1 MASSDQK
8 LVEALR
14 SSLKETD
21 RLRAQN
27 RKLTAAA
34 REPIAI
40 VAMACRYPGG
50 VETPEDLWELVAD
63 GVDGISEFPS
73 DRGWDTERIYDP
85 SGEGENT
92 SYIREGGFLHSV
104 ADFDPA
110 FFGISPNEALMMDPQ
125 QRLLLETSW
134 EALERAGIDPV
145 SLRGSSTG
153 VFAGMMYHDYPANAS
168 TGSIASGRI
177 SYALGLEGPSVTV
190 DTACSSSLVAL
201 HSAIQSLRSG
211 ECSLALVGG
220 VAVMASPETFI
231 EFSRQRG
238 LSHAARCKSFAAG
251 ADGTV
256 WGEGAGMLLVER
268 LSDARRNGHPV
279 LAVVRGSAVNQ
290 DGASNGLTAPNGP
303 AQRRVIKAAL
313 ASASLSTADVD
324 LVEAHGTGTTLGDP
338 IEAQALLATYGQG
351 RPEGQP
357 LWLGSLKSNIGHTQA
372 AAGVAGIIKV
382 VEAMRHGVLPKSLHL
397 DGDEPSHQVD
407 WEAGDIELLS
417 EAREWPELGR
427 PRRAGVSS
435 FGISGTNAH
444 VIIEQV
450 VEEEPVAEAAEE
462 APAPAAVPW
471 LLSAA
476 SAEGLAAQA
485 ERLLAHVEGRET
497 LTPLDV
503 SYSLTTGRTLHDH
516 RAVVVGQNR
525 EELLHGL
532 AAVAEGR
539 GPVAARTSK
548 GRAAFLFTG
557 QGAQRI
563 GMGRE
568 LHAAFPVFAEAFD
581 AVVAELDGHLS
592 RPLREVVWGED
603 ADALNQTEFSQPA
616 LFAIEVALFRLLE
629 GWGVRPDFLA
639 GHSVGELAAAHVA
652 GVFSLEDAARL
663 VAARGRL
670 MQALPSGG
678 AMVAIQATEEEV
690 LPHLTEG
697 VSIAAVNGPSSVV
710 VSGDEAAALAI
721 GEHFASEGRKTSR
734 LKVSHAFHS
743 PLMEPMLEE
752 FRTVAESLTY
762 GQPTVPVV
770 SNVTGT
776 LAGEELSTAEYWVS
790 HVREAVRFS
799 DGIRF
804 LESEGVSRFLELG
817 PDGVLSAMAQQSLD
831 GESVLTVPAV
841 RKDRPEAPA
850 LLTALGQLHVR
861 GTTVDWS
868 ALFTGTGAR
877 RIDLPTYAFQR
888 TRYWLHTLEYLAES
902 WLGTELGG
910 NPASMGL
917 TAVEHPVLGG
927 VVTLPETDGLVF
939 TARLGLDTHA
949 WIADHHVLGSVLLP
963 GTGFV
968 ELALRAGDHVGCD
981 VLEELTLQAPLILT
995 SETGVVLRVTVGGP
1009 DPSGRRPLSIHSRE
1023 ESEDAPWTL
1032 HAEGLVGTGA
1042 QAAPFDFTQW
1052 PPTGATA
1059 VDVEDAYTRL
1069 RERGYGYG
1077 PVFQGLKAAWQR
1089 GEELFAEV
1097 RLPEVAHDDAARFG
1111 LHPALLDAAM
1121 HAALLEEEAS
1131 GDETLLPF
1139 SWNGVSLHAVGATSL
1154 RMRMASA
1161 GSDAVTLAAADEAGR
1176 PVVHVEALVSRPVS
1190 SEQLELARSAAR
1202 QQHLFRIDW
1211 TLLPATGGSTADV
1224 VVHDGLA
1231 AVAAAL
1237 DSGETLP
1244 ETVVWQP
1251 VAPGAD
1257 VLADVR
1263 SVAYE
1268 TLAAV
1273 QSWLADERYASRRLA
1288 VLTRGAVAVADTEDI
1303 DTVLAPV
1310 WGLLRA
1316 AQAENPGRFLL
1327 VDTDGSEESGRAL
1340 GAALDRGEPEIALR
1354 GCEIRAPRLARASIA
1369 VPQEGATALNP
1380 EGTVLV
1386 TGGTGGLGALVAR
1399 HLVTEHGVGHLLLTS
1414 RRGLDAPG
1422 AAELQAELA
1431 ELGARATIAACDVS
1445 DRDSLATL
1453 LAGIDP
1459 DHPLTAVVHAAGVAY
1474 NGVVTGL
1481 TEDEFE
1487 AVLAPKA
1494 DAAWHLHELTRELD
1508 LSAFVLFSSAGGTI
1522 FAAGQ
1527 AAYATAN
1534 VFLDA
1539 LAVHRRAAGLP
1550 ATSLEYGLW
1559 GVDAGLGAYL
1569 GEADIIRLKR
1579 QGFPPITAEEGLSA
1593 VDAALFESP
1602 ASPAVLVALR
1612 IDTTALRARAG
1623 DLHSLL
1629 RGLVRTPV
1637 RQAAS
1642 GQGEAGASAL
1652 AGRLAGRSADDRT
1665 RVLLD
1670 LVRGHVANLLGYP
1683 SGDAIE
1689 PDRAF
1694 QELGFD
1700 SLAAV
1705 ELRNVLNA
1713 ETGLRLPATLLFDYP
1728 NAQAVAQHIDEE
1740 FEGTDES
1747 SAAGLVPVGVR
1758 NDDEPI
1764 AIVSMACRYPG
1775 GVASPEDLW
1784 KLVAGGIDAIAD
1796 FPADRGWDPDVY
1808 DPEPGKPGKSYVNQ
1822 GGFLHDA
1829 ADFDAGF
1836 FGISPSEALAM
1847 DPQQRLLLEASW
1859 EALERAGIDP
1869 DALRGSSTGVF
1880 AGLMYHD
1887 YGMGHGGG
1895 STSGGSLVSGRIA
1908 YTLGLEG
1915 PAVTVDTACSSS
1927 LVALHWAIQA
1937 LRAGECSMALAGGV
1951 AVMAT
1956 PEMLVEFSRQ
1966 LGLAPNGRSKSF
1978 ADAADGTGWS
1988 EGVGILLVE
1997 RLSDARRNG
2006 HPVLAVVRGSAVNQD
2021 GASNG
2026 FFAPNG
2032 PSQRRVIR
2040 QALASAGLSTAD
2052 VDLVEAHGTGTTLG
2066 DPIEAQALLATY
2078 GQGRPEGQPLWLGSL
2093 KSNIGHAQ
2101 AAAGVAGIIKVVEA
2115 MRHGVLPKTLH
2126 VDAPSEQVDWEAGD
2140 VELLSEAREWPEL
2153 GRPRRAGVSSFGISG
2168 TNVHVILEHVAD
2180 AEPAP
2185 VETPATGVTPWIL
2198 SAKTAEGLA
2207 AQAERLLA
2215 HVEGREALTPLDVAF
2230 SLVSSRSLL
2239 DHRAVVVGED
2249 RAELVR
2255 GLAAVAAG
2263 RGAVSARRS
2272 TGRAAFLFTGQG
2284 AQRIGMGREL
2294 HAAFPVFAEA
2304 FDAVTAELDGH
2315 LSRPLRE
2322 VVWGEDA
2329 DALNQTE
2336 FSQPALFAIEVAL
2349 FRLVEGWGV
2358 RPDFLAGHSVGELA
2372 AAHVSGV
2379 LTLEDAARLVAAR
2392 GRLMQALPSGGAMV
2406 AIQATEEEV
2415 LPHLTEG
2422 VSIAAVNGP
2431 SSVVV
2436 SGDEAEVLSIRAHF
2450 EAEGRKTSRLKV
2462 SHAFHSPLM
2471 EPMLEEFRTV
2481 AEGLSYGTARI
2492 PVVSNVTGTLAGE
2505 ELSTSE
2511 YWVRHVREAVRFSDG
2526 VRFLESEGVSR
2537 FLELGPDGVLS
2548 AMAQQSLNGESVLTV
2563 PAVRKDRPEAPA
2575 LLTALGQLHV
2585 RGTTVDWSA
2594 LFAGTGAR
2602 RIDLPTYAFQRT
2614 RYWQDSL
2621 PGGTADL
2628 GAAGLEPV
2636 DHPILSAALASPEND
2651 SVVLTGRLAA
2661 GTQRWLTDH
2670 EVLGNLLLPG
2680 TAFVELAV
2688 RAGDQ
2693 VGCGRVEELT
2703 LHAPLV
2709 LPARGGVALQVAV
2722 GAPDASGA
2730 RSLGIHSRSEEAQD
2744 AELPWTL
2751 HATGVLTAPADS
2763 PSFDLAAWP
2772 PAAATPIDVEGAYAW
2787 LRESGYHYGPVFQG
2801 LKAAWRDGDE
2811 LFAEVELPES
2821 AHGDA
2826 AKFGLHPALL
2836 DAALHVNLVAADS
2849 EDDRTLVPFAWNGV
2863 ELHSVGGTALR
2874 VRVSPQETDGPGT
2887 GTALFV
2893 ADRTGRP
2900 VLTVSSLVAR
2910 EVSAQQLAATGSDR
2924 IQGSYEVRW
2933 ARVPVTA
2940 ADGSQESG
2948 WGVIGPDGDL
2958 VDGFRGTRYA
2968 DLAALTDRVDA
2979 GASAPE
2985 RVLYPISVRAEGD
2998 AVAGMRDGVH
3008 RALDVVQNWLADE
3021 RFADSQLVV
3030 VTRNAALTG
3039 TEGEADGIC
3048 VDALS
3053 VAAVRGLVRAAQSEN
3068 PDRFALVD
3076 TDGSAESLQVL
3087 AAVVA
3092 GGESD
3097 VALRA
3102 GTVLVPRLA
3111 KAAPAAPDVAFDAEG
3126 TVLVTGGTGGL
3137 GALFAR
3143 HLVSEYGVRHLV
3155 LTSRRGLDAPGAA
3168 ELRSELV
3175 ELGAQVTVVA
3185 CDVSDREALAEV
3197 LAAVPAEHPLTGVVH
3212 SAGVLDDGVVG
3223 ALTPERFDTVLAPK
3237 ADAAWH
3243 LHELTRDAD
3252 LSAFVVF
3259 SSIAGTFGGAGQANY
3274 TAANGFLDTLA
3285 AQRRTAG
3292 LPAVS
3297 MAWGLWDTGFGMGGE
3312 LDAAAVARL
3321 KRQGFPPLS
3330 VDEGLALFDRALG
3343 SPTPHV
3349 VLLQLDLAALRAQ
3362 ATSGFVL
3369 PILRGL
3375 VRTPVRQAARSGSD
3389 ESSLGARLAALPA
3402 DERGRLLLDLVRAQV
3417 AEVLGHASAD
3427 AVEAGRAFN
3436 ELGFDSLAA
3445 VELRN
3450 RLNEVSGLR
3459 LSPTLVFDYP
3469 TSESVAAHLA
3479 AELTGAVEGSHIA
3492 AAATVL
3498 DDDPIAIVS
3507 MACRYPGGV
3516 ETPED
3521 LWNLV
3526 ANGIDGVT
3534 EFPTDRGWD
3543 PDVYDPEPGKTNR
3556 TYTREGGFLHDAAHF
3571 DPAFFG
3577 ISPNEALYMDPQQR
3591 LLLEASWEVF
3601 ERAGIDPATLRG
3613 SSTGVFAGMMY
3624 HDYADNNNTGS
3635 IASGRLSYV
3644 FGLEGPAVTIDT
3656 ACSSSLVALHW
3667 AIQALRSG
3675 ECSMALAGGVAV
3687 MATPDVFVEF
3697 SRQRGLAPD
3706 GRCKSFGA
3714 GADGTGWGEGVGML
3728 LVERLSD
3735 ARRNG
3740 HPILAVVRGSAVN
3753 QDGASNGL
3761 TAPNG
3766 PAQRR
3771 VIRQAL
3777 ASAGLSTADVD
3788 LVEAHGTG
3796 TTLGDPIEAQAL
3808 LATYG
3813 QDRPEG
3819 QPLWLG
3825 SLKSNIGHTQAAA
3838 GVAGIIKVIQSM
3850 RNGVMPKTLHLDEPS
3865 PAVDWEAGDIEL
3877 LSEAREWPELGRPR
3891 RAGVSSFGIS
3901 GTNAHVIIEQVPED
3915 RPQTD
3920 ATKDSGLV
3928 PWLVSAASAEGL
3940 TVQAERLLAHVE
3952 ANDGLDPLDVAFS
3965 LATGRTVHDHRAVVV
3980 GEDRAELVR
3989 GLAAVAAGRGAVSAR
4004 RSTGRTAFLFTG
4016 QGAQRIGMGR
4026 ELHAAF
4032 PVFAE
4037 AFDAV
4042 VTELDGHLSRPLRE
4056 VVWGEDAD
4064 ALNQTEFSQPALFA
4078 IEVALFRLVEAW
4090 GVRPDFLAGHSVGEL
4105 AAAHVS
4111 GVLSL
4116 EDAARLVVAR
4126 GRLMQALPSGGA
4138 MVAIQATEEE
4148 VLPHLTE
4155 GVSIAAVNG
4164 PSSVVVSGDEAEV
4177 LSIRAH
4183 FEAEGRKTSRL
4194 KVSHAFHSPLMEPM
4208 LEEFRTVAESL
4219 SYGTARIPVV
4229 SNVTGTLAGE
4239 ELSTPD
4245 YWVRHVREAVRFSD
4259 GVRFL
4264 EAEGVSRF
4272 LELGPDGVL
4281 SAMAQQSLEGE
4292 SVLTVPAVRKDRPEA
4307 PALLTALGQL
4317 HVRGT
4322 TVDWS
4327 ALFAGTGAHRIDLPT
4342 YAFQR
4347 QYFWH
4352 LGDDP
4357 GTSPGAMGL
4366 DSIDHPLLSAVV
4378 ALPDTD
4384 GFVFTGRLAVGTHR
4398 WVADHDVL
4406 GNVLLPGAAF
4416 VDLALAVAERV
4427 GCDSVEELTLQAPMV
4442 LGDERGVALQ
4452 VAVGGP
4458 DESGARNITVH
4469 SRVEGVD
4476 EPWVQHAEGHLGV
4489 GRRPAASYDFSQWPP
4504 AGAKVVDVDGAYET
4518 LVEYGYNYGPLFQGI
4533 QAAWRRGDEL
4543 FAEAALP
4550 EDAPAAAFGIDPALL
4565 DAAMHVMPLAGL
4577 REDDEGGQTLLPFSW
4592 GGVTLQA
4599 VGAQAVRVRIA
4610 PTGPQTVTLEL
4621 ADPSGAPVAHVAALD
4636 LREAAPEAFGG
4647 GARQDSLLRV
4657 DWIAAPAS
4665 AGAATGSVAVLGSAE
4680 PAVDGPVFADVAEL
4694 AAAIADGSV
4703 TAPDTVIARI
4713 GSGIAAGEDVLSA
4726 VRSRTFRALE
4736 LLQQWLADEIF
4747 TSSTLALVTTDA
4759 ATELDQ
4765 APVWGL
4771 VRAAQAENPGRFVL
4785 VDTDGTE
4792 ASERLLAAAVVG
4804 GETELALRG
4813 GQVLVPRLVRVP
4825 APAPAQTP
4833 AEPVF
4838 GSEGTVLVTGGT
4850 GGLGALVARHL
4861 VTEHGVG
4868 HLLLT
4873 SRRGLDAPG
4882 AAELQAELAEL
4893 GARAT
4898 IAACDVSDRDSLATL
4913 LAAIDPD
4920 HPLRGIVHA
4929 AGTAHN
4935 GLVPSLTTDQL
4946 EVSLKPKADAV
4957 WHLHELTAGHDLAA
4971 FVVFSSS
4978 GGLVMAAGQGGY
4990 AAANVFLDA
4999 FAAHRRSL
5007 GLPATSLAY
5016 GLWDADTGLSQWLTD
5031 ADRER
5036 MKRQGLPALPVADGL
5051 AAFDAALTTDHATL
5065 VPLKVDAQ
5073 GLRGRGAG
5081 LPALLRGLV
5090 PAVKRRAS
5098 AGGDDPGALR
5108 RQLAPLTGAEQEQL
5122 LVELVVRHTATA
5134 LGYAEASAVDPE
5146 RDFLEAGFDSLA
5158 AMELRNTLTSAT
5170 GLRLPPMVVFDNKNP
5185 AGLARR
5191 LVEDLAA
5198 HLDGSAPAAEASTQ
5212 QGGQD
5217 RPAETLTGLFRSAV
5231 LSGKVVEGFDL
5242 LRAVGALRPR
5252 FDTVEELDHVP
5263 TGVKLADGPGRIRL
5277 ICVSSPMATAGPQQH
5292 ARFAAPFRGTRKVSA
5307 LPTQGFA
5314 AGESLP
5320 TSVPTVTETFA
5331 RSILETAEG
5340 EPFVLIGYS
5349 AGGIIAHEVAAYL
5362 EREKGVKPAGL
5373 VLLDTYRVDTNNGD
5387 SNELM
5392 KQLAMALV
5400 GKDSEYGMFDSTVLS
5415 AMACYFDLVPKIE
5428 VTSVEAPVLFIGAEK
5443 PFMPGPDGSEPE
5455 DDSWAAKPWEAHHTH
5470 RTLPTNHFTMI
5481 EQDAPVT
5488 AGVVEEWLASLEQQQ
5503 P

>member
-14 SSLKETD
+14 SSLKETE

-50 VETPEDLWELVAD
+50 VESPEDLWKLVAD

-85 SGEGENT
+85 SGERENT

-104 ADFDPA
+104 AEFDPA

-220 VAVMASPETFI
+220 VAVMATPETFI

-303 AQRRVIKAAL
+303 SQRRVIKAAL

-338 IEAQALLATYGQG
+338 IEAQALLATYGQE

-382 VEAMRHGVLPKSLHL
+382 VEAMRHGVLPKTLHL

-407 WEAGDIELLS
+407 WEAGDIELLA

-444 VIIEQV
+444 VIIEQAPD
-450 VEEEPVAEAAEE
+450 EEAATDAVEDG
-462 APAPAAVPW
+462 PAPSAVTW
-471 LLSAA
+471 LLSSAT
-476 SAEGLAAQA
+476 AEGLEAQA
-485 ERLLAHVEGRET
+485 ERLLAHVEEREV
-497 LTPLDV
+497 LKPLDV
-503 SYSLTTGRTLHDH
+503 SYSLTTGRTLHEH
-516 RAVVVGQNR
+516 RALVVGQDR

-539 GPVAARTSK
+539 GQAVGRSAK
-548 GRAAFLFTG
+548 GRTAFLFTG

-568 LHAAFPVFAEAFD
+568 LYGAFPVFAAAFD
-581 AVVAELDGHLS
+581 AVAGELDGHLS
-592 RPLREVVWGED
+592 RPLRDVVWGGD

-616 LFAIEVALFRLLE
+616 LFAVEVALYRLVE
-629 GWGVRPDFLA
+629 AWGVRADFLA
-639 GHSVGELAAAHVA
+639 GHSVGELAAAHVS
-652 GVFSLEDAARL
+652 GVLSLEDAARL
-663 VAARGRL
+663 VVARGRL
-670 MQALPSGG
+670 MQALPAGG

-690 LPHLTEG
+690 LPHLTEL

-710 VSGDEAAALAI
+710 VSGEEAAALAI
-721 GEHFASEGRKTSR
+721 GAHFEAEGRKTSR

-743 PLMEPMLEE
+743 PLMEPMLDE
-752 FRTVAESLTY
+752 FRAIAEGLTY
-762 GQPTVPVV
+762 GQPAIPVV

-776 LAGEELSTAEYWVS
+776 LAGAELSTADYWVR

-799 DGIRF
+799 DGVRF
-804 LESEGVSRFLELG
+804 LEAEGVSRFFELG
-817 PDGVLSAMAQQSLD
+817 PDGVLSAMAQQSLEGD
-831 GESVLTVPAV
+831 NVLTVPAV
-841 RKDRPEAPA
+841 RKDRPEAAA

-861 GTTVDWS
+861 GTAVDWT
-868 ALFTGTGAR
+868 AFFTGTGAR
-877 RIDLPTYAFQR
+877 RVDLPTYAFQR
-888 TRYWLHTLEYLAES
+888 QRYWLHTLEYLAES

-995 SETGVVLRVTVGGP
+995 PETGVVLRVTVGGP
-1009 DPSGRRPLSIHSRE
+1009 DPAGRRPLSIHSRE

-1032 HAEGLVGTGA
+1032 HAEGLIGSGA
-1042 QAAPFDFTQW
+1042 QASPFDFTQW
-1052 PPTGATA
+1052 PPAGATA

-1069 RERGYGYG
+1069 RVRGYGYG
-1077 PVFQGLKAAWQR
+1077 PVFQGLQAAWQR

-1097 RLPEVAHDDAARFG
+1097 RLPEAAHEDAARFG
-1111 LHPALLDAAM
+1111 LHPALLDSAM
-1121 HAALLEEEAS
+1121 HAALLEEESS

-1161 GSDAVTLAAADEAGR
+1161 GSDAVTLAAADAAGR

-1202 QQHLFRIDW
+1202 QQHMFRIDW
-1211 TLLPATGGSTADV
+1211 TLLPATGGPATEV
-1224 VVHDGLA
+1224 VVHDSLS

-1251 VAPGAD
+1251 VAPSGD
-1257 VLADVR
+1257 VLANLR

-1273 QSWLADERYASRRLA
+1273 QAWLADERYASHRLA
-1288 VLTRGAVAVADTEDI
+1288 VLTRGAVAVADTEGI

-1316 AQAENPGRFLL
+1316 AQAENPGRFVL
-1327 VDTDGSEESGRAL
+1327 VDTDGTEESARVLA
-1340 GAALDRGEPEIALR
+1340 AALDRGEPEIALR
-1354 GCEIRAPRLARASIA
+1354 GGEVRAPRLARAA
-1369 VPQEGATALNP
+1369 VAAPQEGAALAP
-1380 EGTVLV
+1380 GGTVLV

-1399 HLVTEHGVGHLLLTS
+1399 HLVAEHGVRHLLLTS

-1422 AAELQAELA
+1422 AAELRDELA
-1431 ELGARATIAACDVS
+1431 ALGARATIAACDVS
-1445 DRDSLATL
+1445 DRDSLAAL

-1459 DHPLTAVVHAAGVAY
+1459 EHPLTAVVHAAGVAY

-1494 DAAWHLHELTRELD
+1494 DAAWHLHDLTRDLD

-1569 GEADIIRLKR
+1569 GEADLVRLKR
-1579 QGFPPITAEEGLSA
+1579 QGFPPLTAEEGLSA
-1593 VDAALFESP
+1593 VDAALFEAP

-1637 RQAAS
+1637 RQVAS
-1642 GQGEAGASAL
+1642 GQGEGGAPAL
-1652 AGRLAGRSADDRT
+1652 AGRLAGRSAEDRS
-1665 RVLLD
+1665 RILLE

-1689 PDRAF
+1689 ADRAF

-1728 NAQAVAQHIDEE
+1728 NSQAVAQHIDEA
-1740 FEGTDES
+1740 FEGTEES
-1747 SAAGLVPVGVR
+1747 SAAALAPVGVR

-1784 KLVAGGIDAIAD
+1784 KLVANGVDAIAD
-1796 FPADRGWDPDVY
+1796 FPTDRGWDPDVY

-2078 GQGRPEGQPLWLGSL
+2078 GQGREEGRPLWLGSL

-2126 VDAPSEQVDWEAGD
+2126 VDAPSEQVDWESGD
-2140 VELLSEAREWPEL
+2140 VELLAEAREWPEL

-2168 TNVHVILEHVAD
+2168 TNVHVIVEHVAED
-2180 AEPAP
+2180 ERVP
-2185 VETPATGVTPWIL
+2185 VETAATGVTPWIL

-2215 HVEGREALTPLDVAF
+2215 HVEADDALDALDVAY
-2230 SLVSSRSLL
+2230 SLATGRTVH

-2249 RAELVR
+2249 REELVR

-2272 TGRAAFLFTGQG
+2272 TSRTAFLFTGQG

-2294 HAAFPVFAEA
+2294 YGAFPVFAAA
-2304 FDAVTAELDGH
+2304 FDAVAGELDGH
-2315 LSRPLRE
+2315 LSRPLRD
-2322 VVWGEDA
+2322 VVWGVDA

-2349 FRLVEGWGV
+2349 FRLVEAWGV

-2379 LTLEDAARLVAAR
+2379 LSLEDAARLVVAR
-2392 GRLMQALPSGGAMV
+2392 GRLMQALPAGGAMV

-2415 LPHLTEG
+2415 LPHLTEL

-2436 SGDEAEVLSIRAHF
+2436 SGDEAAALAIGAHF
-2450 EAEGRKTSRLKV
+2450 EAQGRKTSRLKV

-2471 EPMLEEFRTV
+2471 EPMLDEFRTV
-2481 AEGLSYGTARI
+2481 AEELRYGTARI

-2505 ELSTSE
+2505 ELSTPE

-2526 VRFLESEGVSR
+2526 VRFLEAEGVSR
-2537 FLELGPDGVLS
+2537 FFELGPDGVLS
-2548 AMAQQSLNGESVLTV
+2548 AMAQQSLEGENVLTV
-2563 PAVRKDRPEAPA
+2563 PAVRKDRPEAAA

-2585 RGTTVDWSA
+2585 RGTSVDWTA
-2594 LFAGTGAR
+2594 FFAGTGAR
-2602 RIDLPTYAFQRT
+2602 RVDLPTYAFQRT

-2661 GTQRWLTDH
+2661 GTQRWLADH
-2670 EVLGNLLLPG
+2670 EVLGSLLLPG

-2709 LPARGGVALQVAV
+2709 LPERGGVALQVAV
-2722 GAPDASGA
+2722 GAPEASGA
-2730 RSLGIHSRSEEAQD
+2730 RSLSIHSRSEEAQD

-2751 HATGVLTAPADS
+2751 HATGVLTAPTDA

-2801 LKAAWRDGDE
+2801 LKAAWRNGDE
-2811 LFAEVELPES
+2811 LFADVELPEA

-2826 AKFGLHPALL
+2826 ANFGLHPALL

-2910 EVSAQQLAATGSDR
+2910 EVSAQQLAAAGSER
-2924 IQGSYEVRW
+2924 NQGSYEVRW
-2933 ARVPVTA
+2933 ARVPVTV
-2940 ADGSQESG
+2940 ADGSQDSG
-2948 WGVIGPDGDL
+2948 WSVIGPDGDL
-2958 VDGFRGTRYA
+2958 VDGFAGTRYA
-2968 DLAALTDRVDA
+2968 DLAALADQVDA
-2979 GASAPE
+2979 GTPAPE
-2985 RVLYPISVRAEGD
+2985 RVVYPISVRADGD

-3008 RALDVVQNWLADE
+3008 RALDVVQNWLEDE

-3039 TEGEADGIC
+3039 TAGEPGEIC

-3076 TDGSAESLQVL
+3076 VDGSAESLRVL

-3102 GTVLVPRLA
+3102 GEALVPRLA
-3111 KAAPAAPDVAFDAEG
+3111 RAAADAASDVSFDAEG
-3126 TVLVTGGTGGL
+3126 TVLVTGGTSGL

-3143 HLVSEYGVRHLV
+3143 HLVAEYGVRHLL
-3155 LTSRRGLDAPGAA
+3155 LTSRRGLAAPGAA
-3168 ELRSELV
+3168 ELREELGAS
-3175 ELGAQVTVVA
+3175 GAQVTVVA
-3185 CDVSDREALAEV
+3185 CDVSDREALAAV

-3212 SAGVLDDGVVG
+3212 SAGVLDDGVLG

-3243 LHELTRDAD
+3243 LHELTRGMD
-3252 LSAFVVF
+3252 LSAFVFF

-3285 AQRRTAG
+3285 AQRRAAG

-3312 LDAAAVARL
+3312 LDAASVARL

-3343 SPTPHV
+3343 SPAAHV

-3362 ATSGFVL
+3362 AASGFVL
-3369 PILRGL
+3369 PVLRGL
-3375 VRTPVRQAARSGSD
+3375 VRIPVRQAARSGGG
-3389 ESSLGARLAALPA
+3389 ESSLGARLSALPA
-3402 DERGRLLLDLVRAQV
+3402 GERGRLLLDLVRGQV

-3450 RLNEVSGLR
+3450 RLNELSGLR

-3469 TSESVAAHLA
+3469 TSEAVADHLA
-3479 AELTGAVEGSHIA
+3479 AELTGSVEGSDTVA
-3492 AAATVL
+3492 ALAVL

-3516 ETPED
+3516 ESPED
-3521 LWNLV
+3521 LWHLV

-3543 PDVYDPEPGKTNR
+3543 PDVYDPEPGKANR

-3644 FGLEGPAVTIDT
+3644 FGLEGPAVTVDT

-3667 AIQALRSG
+3667 AIQALRTG

-3740 HPILAVVRGSAVN
+3740 HPVLAVVRGSAVN

-3813 QDRPEG
+3813 QERPEG

-3865 PAVDWEAGDIEL
+3865 PAVDWQAGDVEL
-3877 LSEAREWPELGRPR
+3877 LAESREWPELGRPR

-3901 GTNAHVIIEQVPED
+3901 GTNAHVIIEQVAED
-3915 RPQTD
+3915 GPQAD
-3920 ATKDSGLV
+3920 AAKDGGLV

-3940 TVQAERLLAHVE
+3940 AAQAERLLAHVGE
-3952 ANDGLDPLDVAFS
+3952 RGELDPLDVAYS

-3980 GEDRAELVR
+3980 GEDREELVR

-4004 RSTGRTAFLFTG
+4004 RSTSRTAFLFTG

-4026 ELHAAF
+4026 ELYGAF
-4032 PVFAE
+4032 PVFAS

-4042 VTELDGHLSRPLRE
+4042 VGELDGHLSRPLRD
-4056 VVWGEDAD
+4056 VVWGENAD

-4078 IEVALFRLVEAW
+4078 IEVALYRLVEAW

-4126 GRLMQALPSGGA
+4126 GRLMQALPAGGA

-4155 GVSIAAVNG
+4155 LVSIAAVNG
-4164 PSSVVVSGDEAEV
+4164 PSSVVVSGDEAAA
-4177 LSIRAH
+4177 LAIGAH
-4183 FEAEGRKTSRL
+4183 FEAQGRKTSRL

-4208 LEEFRTVAESL
+4208 LDEFRVIAEGL
-4219 SYGTARIPVV
+4219 TYGQPAIPVV

-4239 ELSTPD
+4239 ELSTAD

-4264 EAEGVSRF
+4264 ESEGVSRF
-4272 LELGPDGVL
+4272 FELGPDGVL

-4292 SVLTVPAVRKDRPEA
+4292 NVLTVPAVRKDRPEA

-4322 TVDWS
+4322 AVDWT
-4327 ALFAGTGAHRIDLPT
+4327 AFFTGTGARRVDLPT

-4384 GFVFTGRLAVGTHR
+4384 GFVFTGRLAAGTHR

-4416 VDLALAVAERV
+4416 VDLALGVAEHV
-4427 GCDSVEELTLQAPMV
+4427 GCDSVEELTLQAPLV
-4442 LGDERGVALQ
+4442 LADERGVALQ

-4458 DESGARNITVH
+4458 DESGARNITIH
-4469 SRVEGVD
+4469 SRTEGLD
-4476 EPWVQHAEGHLGV
+4476 EPWVQHAEGHLGT
-4489 GRRPAASYDFSQWPP
+4489 GRRPAPSYDFSQWPP
-4504 AGAKVVDVDGAYET
+4504 ADAKVVDVDGAYET

-4550 EDAPAAAFGIDPALL
+4550 EEAPAAAFGIDPALL
-4565 DAAMHVMPLAGL
+4565 DSAMHVMPLAGL

-4599 VGAQAVRVRIA
+4599 TGARAVRVRIA

-4647 GARQDSLLRV
+4647 GARRDSLLRV

-4665 AGAATGSVAVLGSAE
+4665 AAAAGGTIAVLGAPE
-4680 PAVDGPVFADVAEL
+4680 PALDAPAFAGIAEL
-4694 AAAIADGSV
+4694 AAAIADGTI

-4713 GSGIAAGEDVLSA
+4713 GSGTAAGDDVLSA
-4726 VRSRTFRALE
+4726 VRSRTFEALE
-4736 LLQQWLADEIF
+4736 LLQQWLADEVF
-4747 TSSTLALVTTDA
+4747 VSSSLALVTSGA
-4759 ATELDQ
+4759 ATALDQ

-4792 ASERLLAAAVVG
+4792 ASERLLSAAVTVG
-4804 GETELALRG
+4804 EPELAVRG
-4813 GQVLVPRLVRVP
+4813 GQVLLPRLVRVP
-4825 APAPAQTP
+4825 APAQTP
-4833 AEPVF
+4833 QEPVF
-4838 GSEGTVLVTGGT
+4838 GPGGTVLVTGGT

-4861 VTEHGVG
+4861 VAEHGVR

-4882 AAELQAELAEL
+4882 AAELRDELAAL

-4898 IAACDVSDRDSLATL
+4898 IAACDVSDRDSLAAL
-4913 LAAIDPD
+4913 LAGIDPE

-4935 GLVPSLTTDQL
+4935 GLVSTLTPDQV
-4946 EVSLKPKADAV
+4946 EVSLRPKADAV
-4957 WHLHELTAGHDLAA
+4957 WHLHELTAGLDLAA

-5051 AAFDAALTTDHATL
+5051 AAFDAALTTEHATL
-5065 VPLKVDAQ
+5065 VPLKVDPQ
-5073 GLRGRGAG
+5073 GLRGRGDG

-5090 PAVKRRAS
+5090 PATKRRAA

-5108 RQLAPLTGAEQEQL
+5108 RQLAPLTGAEQEQV
-5122 LVELVVRHTATA
+5122 LVELVLRHAATA
-5134 LGYAEASAVDPE
+5134 LGYADASAVDPE

-5158 AMELRNTLTSAT
+5158 AMELRNTLVSAT
-5170 GLRLPPMVVFDNKNP
+5170 GLRLPPMVVFDSKNP
-5185 AGLARR
+5185 AGLARQ
-5191 LVEDLAA
+5191 LVEDLAG
-5198 HLDGSAPAAEASTQ
+5198 HLDGSAPVAEVSVQ
-5212 QGGQD
+5212 PGGQN
-5217 RPAETLTGLFRSAV
+5217 RPSETLTEMFRGAV
-5231 LSGKVVEGFDL
+5231 LSGQVVQGFDL
-5242 LRAVGALRPR
+5242 LRAVVALRPR
-5252 FDTVEELDHVP
+5252 FDTVEDLGRVP
-5263 TGVKLADGPGRIRL
+5263 AGVRLADGPGRIRL

-5292 ARFAAPFRGTRKVSA
+5292 ARFAAPFRGVRKVSA

-5320 TSVPTVTETFA
+5320 TSVPTVIETFA

-5340 EPFVLIGYS
+5340 EPFALVGYS

-5362 EREKGVKPAGL
+5362 EREMGVKPAGV
-5373 VLLDTYRVDTNNGD
+5373 VLLDTYRVDTGNGD

-5415 AMACYFDLVPKIE
+5415 AMACYFDLVPKFE
-5428 VTSVEAPVLFIGAEK
+5428 LTSVEAPVLFVGAEK
-5443 PFMPGPDGSEPE
+5443 PFMPDPSGAEPE
-5455 DDSWAAKPWEAHHTH
+5455 DDSWAAKPWEDRHAH
-5470 RTLPTNHFTMI
+5470 RTLPTNHFSMI

-5488 AGVVEEWLASLEQQQ
+5488 AGVVEEWLTSLEQQQ
-5503 P
+5503 